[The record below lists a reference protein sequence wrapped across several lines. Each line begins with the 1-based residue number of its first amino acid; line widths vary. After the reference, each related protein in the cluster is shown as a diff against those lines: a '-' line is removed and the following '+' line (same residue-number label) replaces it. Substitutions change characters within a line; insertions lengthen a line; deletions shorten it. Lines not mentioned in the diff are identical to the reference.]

1 MRKVWLMLLML
12 ALGVG
17 IGLTI
22 SARLASVQAQS
33 KPGAGFAAVP
43 GTLGSEDLTGGLR
56 SGQELAAGHQHAA
69 GERKVDLRRG

>member
-1 MRKVWLMLLML
+1 MRKIWLMLLML

-22 SARLASVQAQS
+22 SARLASVQAKS

-43 GTLGSEDLTGGLR
+43 GTLGSEDLTGAYEVVKNNLR
-56 SGQELAAGHQHAA
+56 
-69 GERKVDLRRG
+69 KTVTVT